1 MKLFRITS
9 GSLVVGILLMSS
21 FTLADDEI
29 LLRQKL
35 DNVNAI
41 EAVAI
46 ANEWKWFHKD
56 VKTSVTAREVVF
68 EFPDKTVKR
77 IPLPQ
82 EKMLVAVAP
91 YIRQTHK

>member
-1 MKLFRITS
+1 MKLLRITW
-9 GSLVVGILLMSS
+9 GILVIGILLMSS
-21 FTLADDEI
+21 FTFADNEI
-29 LLRQKL
+29 LLQREL
-35 DNVNAI
+35 ENVNAM

-46 ANEWKWFHKD
+46 ANEWKWSHKD

-68 EFPDKTVKR
+68 EFQDKSVKR
-77 IPLPQ
+77 IPLPH

>member
-1 MKLFRITS
+1 MTLYRIAW
-9 GSLVVGILLMSS
+9 GILVIGILLMSS

-29 LLRQKL
+29 SLRQKL
-35 DNVNAI
+35 ENVNAM

-46 ANEWKWFHKD
+46 ANEWKWSRKD
-56 VKTSVTAREVVF
+56 VKSSVTAHEVIF
-68 EFPDKTVKR
+68 ELPDKTVKM

>member
-1 MKLFRITS
+1 
-9 GSLVVGILLMSS
+9 MSS
-21 FTLADDEI
+21 FTLADSEI
-29 LLRQKL
+29 LLRQELK
-35 DNVNAI
+35 NVNAM

-46 ANEWKWFHKD
+46 ANDWKWSNKD

-68 EFPDKTVKR
+68 EFPDKTVKK

-91 YIRQTHK
+91 YIRRTHK

>member
-1 MKLFRITS
+1 MKLFRITWVI
-9 GSLVVGILLMSS
+9 LVIGILLMSS

-29 LLRQKL
+29 MLRQKL
-35 DNVNAI
+35 ENANAM

-46 ANEWKWFHKD
+46 ANEWKWSHKD
-56 VKTSVTAREVVF
+56 VKTYVTAREVIF
-68 EFPDKTVKR
+68 KFPDKTVKR
-77 IPLPQ
+77 IPLPE

>member
-1 MKLFRITS
+1 MKLFRITW
-9 GSLVVGILLMSS
+9 GILVIGILLISS
-21 FTLADDEI
+21 FTLADGEI
-29 LLRQKL
+29 MLRQKL
-35 DNVNAI
+35 ENANAM

-46 ANEWKWFHKD
+46 ANEWKWSHKD
-56 VKTSVTAREVVF
+56 VTTSVTAREVIF
-68 EFPDKTVKR
+68 KFPDKTVKR

>member
-1 MKLFRITS
+1 MKLFRIS
-9 GSLVVGILLMSS
+9 WGILVIGILLMSS
-21 FTLADDEI
+21 FTLADDET
-29 LLRQKL
+29 LMRQKL
-35 DNVNAI
+35 ENVNAM

-46 ANEWKWFHKD
+46 ANEWKWSHKD
-56 VKTSVTAREVVF
+56 IKSSVTAREVVF

>member
-1 MKLFRITS
+1 MKLRGITWRI
-9 GSLVVGILLMSS
+9 LLIGILLMSS
-21 FTLADDEI
+21 FTLAEDEI

-35 DNVNAI
+35 ENVNAM
-41 EAVAI
+41 EAVVI
-46 ANEWKWFHKD
+46 ANEWKWSHKG
-56 VKTSVTAREVVF
+56 VKTYVTAREVVF
-68 EFPDKTVKR
+68 EFPDKTMKR

>member
-1 MKLFRITS
+1 MKLFRITW

-35 DNVNAI
+35 ENVNAV

-46 ANEWKWFHKD
+46 ANEWKWSYKD
-56 VKTSVTAREVVF
+56 VTTSVTAREVIF

-91 YIRQTHK
+91 YIQQTHK

>member
-1 MKLFRITS
+1 
-9 GSLVVGILLMSS
+9 MSS

-35 DNVNAI
+35 ENINAM

-46 ANEWKWFHKD
+46 ANEWKWSQKD
-56 VKTSVTAREVVF
+56 VKSSVTAREVVF

-77 IPLPQ
+77 ILLPQ

-91 YIRQTHK
+91 FIRRTHK

>member
-1 MKLFRITS
+1 MKLLRITW
-9 GSLVVGILLMSS
+9 GILVIGILLMPS
-21 FTLADDEI
+21 FTLADNEI
-29 LLRQKL
+29 LLQQEL
-35 DNVNAI
+35 ENVNAM

-46 ANEWKWFHKD
+46 ANEWKWSHKN
-56 VKTSVTAREVVF
+56 VTTSVTAREVIIK
-68 EFPDKTVKR
+68 FPDKTVKR

>member
-1 MKLFRITS
+1 MVI
-9 GSLVVGILLMSS
+9 GILLMSS

-35 DNVNAI
+35 DNVNAM

-46 ANEWKWFHKD
+46 ANEWKWSHKD
-56 VKTSVTAREVVF
+56 VKTSVTTREVVF
-68 EFPDKTVKR
+68 EFPDKSVKK

-91 YIRQTHK
+91 YIRRTHK

>member
-1 MKLFRITS
+1 MKLLRITW
-9 GSLVVGILLMSS
+9 GILVIEILLLSS
-21 FTLADDEI
+21 FTLADDGM

-35 DNVNAI
+35 ENANAM

-46 ANEWKWFHKD
+46 ANEWKWSHKD
-56 VKTSVTAREVVF
+56 FKTSVTAREVVF

>member
-1 MKLFRITS
+1 MKLLRITWRI
-9 GSLVVGILLMSS
+9 LVIGILLMPS
-21 FTLADDEI
+21 FTLADNEI
-29 LLRQKL
+29 LLQHEL
-35 DNVNAI
+35 ENVNAM

-46 ANEWKWFHKD
+46 ANEWKWSHKD

-68 EFPDKTVKR
+68 EFSDKTVKR

>member
-1 MKLFRITS
+1 MKLIRITWAI
-9 GSLVVGILLMSS
+9 LVIVILLMPS

-29 LLRQKL
+29 LMRQKL
-35 DNVNAI
+35 ENVNAM

-46 ANEWKWFHKD
+46 ANDWKWSRKD

-68 EFPDKTVKR
+68 EFQDKTVKR
-77 IPLPQ
+77 IPLPH